1 MWTNIL
7 LSVLIIILIIFAVY
21 FCCCVSAALIRFI
34 LEPSIALCNCNTRL
48 DGKTALVTGGN
59 SGIGFETAKD
69 LANRGARV
77 IIADINNAETSVAN
91 IIQSTDNPK
100 VQYIHVDLS
109 KFKSIRMF
117 ADKFNNT
124 VDQLDILVNNAGCL
138 MIKKYTTDDGMDLT
152 MQVNYLGPFFMTK
165 LIMEKLL
172 KSPQCRIVNV
182 TSGVYTIGSVDFE
195 DLSGNRTSNFFL
207 RYANSKLCVSLWTK
221 ALARHFSSN
230 VSAFYVHPGMVTSN
244 MLFDGKSSY
253 GRFINATLGRY
264 YRNCF
269 EGAQTTIHCC
279 VAPCL
284 EKYSGSYFSNCELQ
298 DKANLQNESDLV
310 EKLWVQTNLFLNN
323 YEVSIKSCESIKTS

>member
-1 MWTNIL
+1 
-7 LSVLIIILIIFAVY
+7 
-21 FCCCVSAALIRFI
+21 
-34 LEPSIALCNCNTRL
+34 
-48 DGKTALVTGGN
+48 
-59 SGIGFETAKD
+59 
-69 LANRGARV
+69 
-77 IIADINNAETSVAN
+77 
-91 IIQSTDNPK
+91 
-100 VQYIHVDLS
+100 
-109 KFKSIRMF
+109 MF

-124 VDQLDILVNNAGCL
+124 VDQLDILVNNAGCYTF
-138 MIKKYTTDDGMDLT
+138 KKYTTDDGMDLT

-182 TSGVYTIGSVDFE
+182 TSGVYTKASVDFE
-195 DLSGNRTSNFFL
+195 DLSGNRTRNFFF

-221 ALARHFSSN
+221 ALARHFPSN
-230 VSAFYVHPGMVTSN
+230 VSAFYVHPGMVISN
-244 MLFDGKSSY
+244 ILLDRKSVG
-253 GRFINATLGRY
+253 GRFIKATLFRY

-298 DKANLQNESDLV
+298 DKANLQNEEDLV

-323 YEVSIKSCESIKTS
+323 YEVSKKSCESIKTC